1 MRSRVIA
8 DAREERL
15 AFEKAKAEEEE
26 RELMRAEAEKIRREI
41 ENQRRINAVM
51 SDLKVMMGE
60 MDEEEA
66 AD

>member
-1 MRSRVIA
+1 LRKRVIA

-15 AFEKAKAEEEE
+15 IFEKAKAEEEE

-51 SDLKVMMGE
+51 SDLKLMMGE

>member
-51 SDLKVMMGE
+51 SDFKAMMGE

>member
-26 RELMRAEAEKIRREI
+26 RELMMAEAEKIRREI

-51 SDLKVMMGE
+51 SDFKAMMGE

>member
-26 RELMRAEAEKIRREI
+26 RELMRAEADKIRREM

-51 SDLKVMMGE
+51 SDFKVMMGE

>member
-1 MRSRVIA
+1 LRSRVIA

-26 RELMRAEAEKIRREI
+26 RELMRAEADKIRREM

-51 SDLKVMMGE
+51 SDFKVMMGD

>member
-1 MRSRVIA
+1 LRSRVIA

-26 RELMRAEAEKIRREI
+26 RELMRAEADKIRREM

-51 SDLKVMMGE
+51 SDFKVMMGE

>member
-1 MRSRVIA
+1 LRSRVIA